1 MKPYILEAKNIKKSY
16 KIKNEVETQ
25 VLTDVS
31 LNIDEGEITALI
43 GPSGVG
49 KSTLLYLLGTLDIPN
64 SGNIIFRKNNETYD
78 YSRLSSSELA
88 RLRNKHIG
96 FVFQFHHL
104 LPEFTALENVM
115 FPALISGEKKSKA
128 SLRAMELIQ
137 SVGLKDRANH
147 KPQELSGGEQQRI
160 AIARAI
166 INSPSIIFA
175 DEPTGNLDAANS
187 NTFIQIVRDINKE
200 FGTTFVIATHSSE
213 VASIASRIFQM
224 KNGQIQE

>member
-1 MKPYILEAKNIKKSY
+1 MKNIIIEAKNIKKSY
-16 KIKNEVETQ
+16 KIKNELETQ
-25 VLTDVS
+25 VLRDVS
-31 LNIDEGEITALI
+31 LSIEEGSITALI

-64 SGNIIFRKNNETYD
+64 SGDIIFRKDGEQFD
-78 YSRLSSSELA
+78 YSKLNSNDLA

-115 FPALISGEKKSKA
+115 FPALIAGEKKSAA
-128 SLRAMELIQ
+128 SKRAMELIET
-137 SVGLKDRANH
+137 VGLKDRSHH

-166 INSPSIIFA
+166 INSPAIIFA

-187 NTFIQIVRDINKE
+187 NTFIQIVRNINKD

-213 VASIASRIFQM
+213 VASIASRVFKM
-224 KNGQIQE
+224 KNGAV